1 MTGEKGYTGI
11 DGFRL
16 IAAAL
21 VVAIHTSPLLLWGET
36 ADFVL
41 TGVIARIAV
50 PFFFMTSGFFLFAGR
65 GGERERLKSLLGKTA
80 KIYGFADAV
89 LSAAECVY
97 RLFFDRAAAADTAAG
112 CADRRH
118 GVSFV
123 VSAGGDGRRGDCVG
137 AARRGGFR
145 LAFPVTLV
153 LYAAGLLGDS
163 YYGLAQGLPP
173 LAWLYDRLFEVC
185 DYTRNGLL
193 FAPLFFVMGGWFA
206 RRRPERGTGVLHFC
220 AFLLALAAMVA
231 EGLLLR
237 SLGMPRHDSMYVLL
251 PVCLFFLFSW
261 LSGLRGRRLPLVR
274 TAALLVYILH
284 PMVIGSGALCR
295 EIHRSD
301 RTVGGQ
307 HLCAFFDGHG
317 VVDGGGVRAWRPH
330 SRPGGAAVRRGREYG
345 RRTARGSRWISGRSC
360 IMPAHCKGG
369 CRRGVN

>member
-1 MTGEKGYTGI
+1 MLFYLPLNVYTGYFST
-11 DGFRL
+11 G
-16 IAAAL
+16 
-21 VVAIHTSPLLLWGET
+21 PLLLT
-36 ADFVL
+36 LLRDVL
-41 TGVIARIAV
+41 IDGTVYHLWYL
-50 PFFFMTSGFFLFAGR
+50 P
-65 GGERERLKSLLGKTA
+65 
-80 KIYGFADAV
+80 
-89 LSAAECVY
+89 AAM
-97 RLFFDRAAAADTAAG
+97 A
-112 CADRRH
+112 
-118 GVSFV
+118 
-123 VSAGGDGRRGDCVG
+123 G
-137 AARRGGFR
+137 AAIAWGLLRRGGFR

-317 VVDGGGVRAWRPH
+317 VVDGGGVRAC
-330 SRPGGAAVRRGREYG
+330 G
-345 RRTARGSRWISGRSC
+345 RTAGLAAPPSAAAGNTAGGPRVARGGSRGAR
-360 IMPAHCKGG
+360 A
-369 CRRGVN
+369 